1 MSRRT
6 VAGSGWLLLCRPGFE
21 AECAAEAVER
31 WQDQGGG
38 VHQVEQGEGWA
49 CLRFSATP
57 LETAAVSFR
66 RLVFAR
72 QGCWLADGID
82 EQPFD
87 GPQGVLERLPQWL
100 AGVPGVTEILVEAPD
115 GDEGRRLWPTCR
127 SLQERLPGILP
138 SRRRGGAGGLRLH
151 LVLTVP
157 GTMVVGVAPLESSS
171 PLAGGI
177 PRLRHS
183 REAPSRSA
191 LKLEEALIFFLGDEG
206 ARLLRPGMRAVDL
219 GAAPGGWSWV
229 LARRGLQ
236 VVAVDNGPLGR
247 GALDTGLVD
256 PVRADGYTYRPER
269 PVDWLVCDMVA
280 PPARVAKLVGLWAR
294 RGLCRRAVFNLKL
307 PSGDR
312 LAELRRCEA
321 IVRREVAAGGGS
333 CELRFKHLYHDREE
347 LTGYLAV
354 EGVRDKPQARS
365 EAPPGPGG
373 RRGRKTG
380 SDVEGGRRRGHR
392 GRRVK

>member
-1 MSRRT
+1 
-6 VAGSGWLLLCRPGFE
+6 
-21 AECAAEAVER
+21 
-31 WQDQGGG
+31 
-38 VHQVEQGEGWA
+38 
-49 CLRFSATP
+49 
-57 LETAAVSFR
+57 
-66 RLVFAR
+66 
-72 QGCWLADGID
+72 
-82 EQPFD
+82 
-87 GPQGVLERLPQWL
+87 
-100 AGVPGVTEILVEAPD
+100 
-115 GDEGRRLWPTCR
+115 
-127 SLQERLPGILP
+127 
-138 SRRRGGAGGLRLH
+138 
-151 LVLTVP
+151 
-157 GTMVVGVAPLESSS
+157 GVASLEGSS

-191 LKLEEALIFFLGDEG
+191 LKLEEALKFFLGEDGE
-206 ARLLRPGMRAVDL
+206 RLLRPGMRAVDL

-256 PVRADGYTYRPER
+256 PLRADGYTYRPER

-321 IVRREVAAGGGS
+321 IIRRELAAGGGS

-354 EGVRDKPQARS
+354 EGAVGKPPAGR
-365 EAPPGPGG
+365 EAPPGPRGRQGRKAGSVAGGGG
-373 RRGRKTG
+373 RRG
-380 SDVEGGRRRGHR
+380 HR
-392 GRRVK
+392 AR

>member
-1 MSRRT
+1 MSRGS

-21 AECAAEAVER
+21 AECAAEAVAQWR
-31 WQDQGGG
+31 GRGGG
-38 VHQVEQGEGWA
+38 APQVTRGEGWA
-49 CLRFSATP
+49 RLRFPRTA
-57 LETAAVSFR
+57 LEPAGVSFVA
-66 RLVFAR
+66 LVFAR
-72 QGCWLADGID
+72 QGCWLADGI
-82 EQPFD
+82 ETQPFD

-100 AGVPGVTEILVEAPD
+100 AAVPGVTEILVEAPD
-115 GDEGRRLWPTCR
+115 GEAARRLWPACR
-127 SLQERLPGILP
+127 SLQERLEGAVSPA
-138 SRRRGGAGGLRLH
+138 RRGSQEGLRLH
-151 LVLTVP
+151 LVLMTTGEVE
-157 GTMVVGVAPLESSS
+157 VGVAPLEGSS

-191 LKLEEALIFFLGDEG
+191 LKLEEALKFFLGEEG
-206 ARLLRPGMRAVDL
+206 SRLLRPGMRAVDL

-256 PVRADGYTYRPER
+256 PLRADGYTYRPER

-312 LAELRRCEA
+312 LAELRRCET
-321 IVRREVAAGGGS
+321 IIRRELAAGGGS

-347 LTGYLAV
+347 LTGYLVV
-354 EGVRDKPQARS
+354 EGVVGNPPARTRT
-365 EAPPGPGG
+365 PPGP
-373 RRGRKTG
+373 RGRQGRKAG
-380 SDVEGGRRRGHR
+380 SEAGGGRRRGHR
-392 GRRVK
+392 AG